1 MPKKWLMLG
10 LKVLVSGGLIWF
22 ALSRVDFSE
31 AMGRIR
37 QADPMLLALATVVMG
52 FQAFIGGWRWRS
64 VSVAIGQPLRY
75 WSALRFFYIGMFFNQ
90 ALPGGT
96 GGDPVRGYLA
106 YKAGL
111 GLRGAI
117 NGVMLERLV
126 TVVALVLLV
135 DVTQVSFLPKLDE
148 VTRNLFLLSVV
159 LISVGAVVGLFVII
173 MLERLPERLR
183 HWKIVRGLSYLGND
197 ARAVFLNPKNLA
209 TTLFIGLLTHL
220 NISLFVFVLSLA
232 VQMNVSWLDCLV
244 LVPPVLLITTIP
256 ISVGGWG
263 VRENAMII
271 AFGLIGVPEASALAL
286 SVLAGLLGLAVSLP
300 GGLVWFYGREHQQGL
315 TLDTVEERMAA
326 GAASED

>member
-1 MPKKWLMLG
+1 
-10 LKVLVSGGLIWF
+10 
-22 ALSRVDFSE
+22 
-31 AMGRIR
+31 
-37 QADPMLLALATVVMG
+37 
-52 FQAFIGGWRWRS
+52 
-64 VSVAIGQPLRY
+64 
-75 WSALRFFYIGMFFNQ
+75 
-90 ALPGGT
+90 
-96 GGDPVRGYLA
+96 
-106 YKAGL
+106 
-111 GLRGAI
+111 
-117 NGVMLERLV
+117 
-126 TVVALVLLV
+126 
-135 DVTQVSFLPKLDE
+135 

-159 LISVGAVVGLFVII
+159 LVSAGALVGLFVII

-197 ARAVFLNPKNLA
+197 ARAVFVNPKNLA
-209 TTLFIGLLTHL
+209 KTLSLGVLTHL

-232 VQMNVSWLDCLV
+232 VQMNVTWLDCLV

-315 TLDTVEERMAA
+315 TLDTVEEQMS
-326 GAASED
+326 ASVASKD

>member
-1 MPKKWLMLG
+1 MPKKWLILG
-10 LKVLVSGGLIWF
+10 RKVLVSGGLIWF
-22 ALSRVDFSE
+22 ALSRVDFAE

-37 QADPMLLALATVVMG
+37 QADPLLLVIAVGVIGL
-52 FQAFIGGWRWRS
+52 QAFIGGWRWRS
-64 VSVAIGQPLRY
+64 VSMAIGQPLRY
-75 WSALRFFYIGMFFNQ
+75 FSALRFFYIGMFFNQ

-96 GGDPVRGYLA
+96 GGGPVRGYLA

-117 NGVMLERLV
+117 NGVMLERMV
-126 TVVALVLLV
+126 TVVALVVLV

-148 VTRNLFLLSVV
+148 VTRHIFLLSVV
-159 LISVGAVVGLFVII
+159 LVSVGAVVGLFVII

-209 TTLFIGLLTHL
+209 KALSIGLITHL
-220 NISLFVFVLSLA
+220 NISLYVFVLSRA
-232 VQMNVSWLDCLV
+232 VQMDVSWLDCLV

-263 VRENAMII
+263 VRENAMIV

-286 SVLAGLLGLAVSLP
+286 SVLFGLLGLAVSLP

-315 TLDTVEERMAA
+315 TLDTVEEEMAA
-326 GAASED
+326 SAARDD

>member
-1 MPKKWLMLG
+1 
-10 LKVLVSGGLIWF
+10 
-22 ALSRVDFSE
+22 
-31 AMGRIR
+31 
-37 QADPMLLALATVVMG
+37 
-52 FQAFIGGWRWRS
+52 
-64 VSVAIGQPLRY
+64 
-75 WSALRFFYIGMFFNQ
+75 
-90 ALPGGT
+90 
-96 GGDPVRGYLA
+96 VRGYLA

-126 TVVALVLLV
+126 TVVALVVLV
-135 DVTQVSFLPKLDE
+135 DATQVSFLPKLDE
-148 VTRNLFLLSVV
+148 VTRHLFLLSVV
-159 LISVGAVVGLFVII
+159 LISLGAIVGLFVII

-183 HWKIVRGLSYLGND
+183 HWKIVRGMSYLGND

-209 TTLFIGLLTHL
+209 KTLSIGLITHL
-220 NISLFVFVLSLA
+220 NTSLYVFALSRA
-232 VQMNVSWLDCLV
+232 VQMDVTWLDCLV

-286 SVLAGLLGLAVSLP
+286 SVLFGLLGLAVSLP

-315 TLDTVEERMAA
+315 TLDTVEEEMAA
-326 GAASED
+326 SATADE